1 MGPGCYSL
9 VMRAALVGLISLL
22 LPAWAA
28 QAQSRADSVARPS
41 RSHSSLSRQERRTIA
56 KEQREANRALASA
69 RTRQQ
74 AGPPL
79 SERDREV
86 SEALFVDGVKYV
98 LLEDYPKALDRL
110 GKAYAFSPG
119 NAALNYKIAEAS
131 LLSGNLRDAAGYAAA
146 AVRLDAKNPYYYLLL
161 AQAQATQKQYDAAT
175 RTYAALVKEVPNS
188 GAYLFN
194 LADLYLA
201 QGKLPEALATLGQA
215 EAQFGASDEVAFKR
229 QQIYLKQ
236 NKLDLALAEGEK
248 LMAANPGQPRYVL
261 AQAEMYAANNRLPD
275 AVRLGQEALK
285 LDPGSAPAHLLLADA
300 YRQQKQA
307 DASQKELRL
316 AFESPELDIDNAVR
330 ILANYLKQLPNP
342 ALNQLALDLAA
353 ATVRTHPKEAK
364 AYAVAGDVQTLTEHK
379 RNARDSYLKSLR
391 YDNSHFRVWQ
401 QVAQLDA
408 ELGQTDSLLVHSDR
422 ALELFPNQASL
433 WFFNGVGLLLK
444 KQPQRAAA
452 ALEHGRKLAADT
464 PELLA
469 AFDAQLGDAYHAL
482 KDYEKSDAAY
492 DAALAADPNNWLVLN
507 NYSYY
512 LSLRGQKLDKAKT
525 MAARVVK
532 QFPARDT
539 YLDTYAWV
547 LYKMKDYAGARTAL
561 ETALKTTK
569 DASVLEH
576 YGDVLYQ
583 LGDKEKALAAWQRA
597 RKSGP
602 GASEFL
608 DRKIRDHKLYE

>member
-1 MGPGCYSL
+1 
-9 VMRAALVGLISLL
+9 MRAALVGLILLL

-28 QAQSRADSVARPS
+28 RAQSRADSVARPTHG
-41 RSHSSLSRQERRTIA
+41 RSALSRKERRAIA
-56 KEQREANRALASA
+56 KEQREANKAFAA
-69 RTRQQ
+69 AKAHQQ
-74 AGPPL
+74 AAPPL

-98 LLEDYPKALDRL
+98 LLEDYSKALDRL
-110 GKAYAFSPG
+110 GKAYTFNPT

-131 LLSGNLRDAAGYAAA
+131 LLSGNLRDATAYASA
-146 AVRLDAKNPYYYLLL
+146 AVRLDPKNAYYYLLL

-175 RTYAALVKEVPNS
+175 QTYAALVKEVPNS
-188 GAYLFN
+188 GGYLFN
-194 LADLYLA
+194 LTDLYLA
-201 QGKLPEALATLGQA
+201 QNKLNEALTTLALA
-215 EAQFGASDEVAFKR
+215 EQQFGPSDEVVFKR

-248 LMAANPGQPRYVL
+248 LIAANPGQTRYVL
-261 AQAEMYAANNRLPD
+261 AQAEIYAANNRVPD
-275 AVRLGQEALK
+275 AIRLAQQALK
-285 LDPGSAPAHLLLADA
+285 FDPGSSPAHLLLADA

-307 DASQKELRL
+307 DASEKELRL
-316 AFESPELDIDNAVR
+316 AFDSPGLDIDNAVR

-364 AYAVAGDVQTLTEHK
+364 AYALAGDVQTLTEHK
-379 RNARDSYLKSLR
+379 REARDSYLKALR
-391 YDNSHFRVWQ
+391 YDNSRFQVWQ
-401 QVAQLDA
+401 QVVLLDT
-408 ELGQTDSLLVHSDR
+408 ELGQTDSLLAHSDR
-422 ALELFPNQASL
+422 ALELFPNQAPL
-433 WFFNGVGLLLK
+433 WFFNGTGLLMK
-444 KQPQRAAA
+444 KQPQRAVA

-469 AFDAQLGDAYHAL
+469 QFDSQLGDAYHSL

-492 DAALAADPNNWLVLN
+492 DAALAIDPSNWPVLN
-507 NYSYY
+507 NYSYF
-512 LSLRGQKLDKAKT
+512 LALRGQKLDKAKE
-525 MAARVVK
+525 MAGRVVK

-547 LYKMKDYAGARTAL
+547 LYKLKDYAGARTAL

-583 LGDKEKALAAWQRA
+583 LGDKEKALATWQRA

>member
-1 MGPGCYSL
+1 
-9 VMRAALVGLISLL
+9 MRAALVGLILLL

-28 QAQSRADSVARPS
+28 RAQSRADSVARPS
-41 RSHSSLSRQERRTIA
+41 HGRSALSRKERRAIA
-56 KEQREANRALASA
+56 KEQREANKAFAA
-69 RTRQQ
+69 AKAHQQ
-74 AGPPL
+74 AAPPL

-98 LLEDYPKALDRL
+98 LLEDYSKALDRL
-110 GKAYAFSPG
+110 GKAYTFNPT

-131 LLSGNLRDAAGYAAA
+131 LLSGNLRDATAYASA
-146 AVRLDAKNPYYYLLL
+146 AVRLDPKNAYYYLLL

-175 RTYAALVKEVPNS
+175 QTYAALVKEVPNS
-188 GAYLFN
+188 GGYLFN
-194 LADLYLA
+194 LTDLYLA
-201 QGKLPEALATLGQA
+201 QNKLNEALTTLALA
-215 EAQFGASDEVAFKR
+215 EQQFGPSDEVVFKR

-248 LMAANPGQPRYVL
+248 LIAANPGQTRYVL
-261 AQAEMYAANNRLPD
+261 AQAEIYAANNRVPD
-275 AVRLGQEALK
+275 AIRLAQQALK
-285 LDPGSAPAHLLLADA
+285 FDPGSSPAHLLLADA

-307 DASQKELRL
+307 DASEKELRL
-316 AFESPELDIDNAVR
+316 AFDSPGLDIDNAVR

-364 AYAVAGDVQTLTEHK
+364 AYALAGDVQTLTEHK
-379 RNARDSYLKSLR
+379 REARDSYLKALR
-391 YDNSHFRVWQ
+391 YDNSRFQVWQ
-401 QVAQLDA
+401 QVVLLDT
-408 ELGQTDSLLVHSDR
+408 ELGQTDSLLAHSDR
-422 ALELFPNQASL
+422 ALELFPNQAPL
-433 WFFNGVGLLLK
+433 WFFNGTGLLMK
-444 KQPQRAAA
+444 KQPQRAVA

-469 AFDAQLGDAYHAL
+469 QFDSQLGDAYHSL

-492 DAALAADPNNWLVLN
+492 DAALAIDPSNWPVLN
-507 NYSYY
+507 NYSYF
-512 LSLRGQKLDKAKT
+512 LALRGQKLDKAKE
-525 MAARVVK
+525 MAGRVVK

-547 LYKMKDYAGARTAL
+547 LYKLKDYAGARTAL

-583 LGDKEKALAAWQRA
+583 LGDKEKALATWQRA

>member
-1 MGPGCYSL
+1 
-9 VMRAALVGLISLL
+9 MRAALVGLILLL

-28 QAQSRADSVARPS
+28 RAQSRADSVARPS
-41 RSHSSLSRQERRTIA
+41 RGRSGLSRTERRAIA
-56 KEQREANRALASA
+56 KEQREANKAFAAAKAHQLAA
-69 RTRQQ
+69 
-74 AGPPL
+74 PPL

-110 GKAYAFSPG
+110 GKAYAFNPT

-131 LLSGNLRDAAGYAAA
+131 LLSGNLRDATAFAGA
-146 AVRLDAKNPYYYLLL
+146 AVRLAPKNAYYYLLL
-161 AQAQATQKQYDAAT
+161 AQAQASQTQYDAAT
-175 RTYAALVKEVPNS
+175 RSYADLVKEVPNS
-188 GAYLFN
+188 GGYLFN
-194 LADLYLA
+194 LTDLYLA
-201 QGKLPEALATLGQA
+201 QNKLPEALGTLAQA
-215 EAQFGASDEVAFKR
+215 EQQFGSSDEVVFKR

-261 AQAEMYAANNRLPD
+261 AQAEMYAANNRVPD
-275 AVRLGQEALK
+275 AVRLAQQALK

-300 YRQQKQA
+300 YRQQKQV
-307 DASQKELRL
+307 DASEKELRL
-316 AFESPELDIDNAVR
+316 AFDSPGLDIDNAVR

-342 ALNQLALDLAA
+342 ALNQLALDLAT
-353 ATVRTHPKEAK
+353 ATVRNHPKEAK

-379 RNARDSYLKSLR
+379 REARNSYLKALR
-391 YDNSHFRVWQ
+391 YDNSRFQVWQ
-401 QVAQLDA
+401 QVVLLDA
-408 ELGQTDSLLVHSDR
+408 ELGQTDSLLAHSNR
-422 ALELFPNQASL
+422 ALELFPNQAPL
-433 WFFNGVGLLLK
+433 WFFNGAGLLMK
-444 KQPQRAAA
+444 KQPQRAVA

-469 AFDAQLGDAYHAL
+469 QFDSQLGDAYHAL

-492 DAALAADPNNWLVLN
+492 DAALAIDASNWSVLN

-512 LSLRGQKLDKAKT
+512 LALRGQKLDKAKE
-525 MAARVVK
+525 MAGRVVK
-532 QFPARDT
+532 QFPASDT

-547 LYKMKDYAGARTAL
+547 LYKLKDYAGARTAL

-569 DASVLEH
+569 DASVIEH

-597 RKSGP
+597 RTAGP

>member
-1 MGPGCYSL
+1 
-9 VMRAALVGLISLL
+9 MRAALVGLILLL
-22 LPAWAA
+22 LPAGAARA
-28 QAQSRADSVARPS
+28 QARVDTLVAHPS
-41 RSHSSLSRQERRTIA
+41 RSHASLSRQERRAIA
-56 KEQREANRALASA
+56 QEQREADKTLKAAQA
-69 RTRQQ
+69 RQ
-74 AGPPL
+74 AAAPPL

-110 GKAYAFSPG
+110 GKAYAFNPA

-131 LLSGNLRDAAGYAAA
+131 LLSGNLRDATGYATA
-146 AVRLDAKNPYYYLLL
+146 AVRLDPKNAYYYLLL

-175 RTYAALVKEVPNS
+175 HTYAALVKEVPNS
-188 GAYLFN
+188 GGYLFN
-194 LADLYLA
+194 LSDLYLA
-201 QGKLPEALATLGQA
+201 QGKLPEALGTLAQA
-215 EAQFGASDEVAFKR
+215 EQQFGASDEVSFKK

-248 LMAANPGQPRYVL
+248 LMAANSDQPRYVL
-261 AQAEMYAANNRLPD
+261 AQAELYAANNRVPD
-275 AVRLGQEALK
+275 AIRLGQQALK
-285 LDPGSAPAHLLLADA
+285 LDPGNPGAHLLLADA
-300 YRQQKQA
+300 YRQQKQVE
-307 DASQKELRL
+307 ASEKELRL
-316 AFESPELDIDNAVR
+316 AFDSPGLDIDNAVR
-330 ILANYLKQLPNP
+330 ILASYVKQLPSP

-364 AYAVAGDVQTLTEHK
+364 AYTVAGDVQTLTEHK
-379 RNARDSYLKSLR
+379 RDARNSYLRALR
-391 YDNSHFRVWQ
+391 YDNSHFQVWQ
-401 QVAQLDA
+401 QVVLLDA

-422 ALELFPNQASL
+422 ALELFPNQAPL
-433 WFFNGVGLLLK
+433 WFFNGTGLLLK
-444 KQPQRAAA
+444 KQPQRAVA

-469 AFDAQLGDAYHAL
+469 QFDAQLGDAYHAL
-482 KDYEKSDAAY
+482 KEYDKSDAAY
-492 DAALAADPNNWLVLN
+492 DAALAIDPSNWPVLN

-512 LSLRGQKLDKAKT
+512 LALRGQRLDKAKE
-525 MAARVVK
+525 MAGRVVK
-532 QFPARDT
+532 QFPASDT

-547 LYKMKDYAGARTAL
+547 LYKQKDYAGARTAL

-583 LGDKEKALAAWQRA
+583 LGDKDQALAAWQRA
-597 RKSGP
+597 RKAGP
-602 GASEFL
+602 GASEAL

>member
-1 MGPGCYSL
+1 MC
-9 VMRAALVGLISLL
+9 AAFVGLILLL

-28 QAQSRADSVARPS
+28 WAQSGADSVARPAP
-41 RSHSSLSRQERRTIA
+41 RSHTSLSRAERRAIA
-56 KEQREANRALASA
+56 KEQREANKVFAATRA
-69 RTRQQ
+69 RQQ
-74 AGPPL
+74 AAPPL

-110 GKAYAFSPG
+110 GKAYAFNPT

-131 LLSGNLRDAAGYAAA
+131 LLSGNLRDATNYASA
-146 AVRLDAKNPYYYLLL
+146 AVRLDPKNAYYYLLL

-175 RTYAALVKEVPNS
+175 HTYATLVKEVPNS
-188 GAYLFN
+188 GGYLFN
-194 LADLYLA
+194 LTDLYLA
-201 QGKLPEALATLGQA
+201 QNKLPEALATLAQA
-215 EAQFGASDEVAFKR
+215 EQQFGPSDEVSFKK

-236 NKLDLALAEGEK
+236 NKLDLALAEGDK
-248 LMAANPGQPRYVL
+248 LMAANPDQPRYVL
-261 AQAEMYAANNRLPD
+261 AQAELYGANNHLPE
-275 AVRLGQEALK
+275 AIRLGQQALK
-285 LDPGSAPAHLLLADA
+285 LDPGNASAHLLLADA
-300 YRQQKQA
+300 YRQQK
-307 DASQKELRL
+307 DVGASEKELRQ
-316 AFESPELDIDNAVR
+316 AFESPGLDIDNAVR

-342 ALNQLALDLAA
+342 ALNQLALDLAT

-364 AYAVAGDVQTLTEHK
+364 AYALAGDVQTLTEHK
-379 RNARDSYLKSLR
+379 RDARNSYLRSLR

-408 ELGQTDSLLVHSDR
+408 ELGQADSLLAHSDR
-422 ALELFPNQASL
+422 ALELFPNQAPL
-433 WFFNGVGLLLK
+433 WFFNGVGQLMK
-444 KQPQRAAA
+444 KQPQRAVA

-464 PELLA
+464 PELVA
-469 AFDAQLGDAYHAL
+469 EFDAQLGDAYHAL

-492 DAALAADPNNWLVLN
+492 DAALVTNANNWPVLN

-512 LSLRGQKLDKAKT
+512 LALRGQKLDKAKE

-532 QFPARDT
+532 QFPANDT

-547 LYKMKDYAGARTAL
+547 LYRLKDYAGARTAL
-561 ETALKTTK
+561 ETALKTSK
-569 DASVLEH
+569 DASVMEH

-583 LGDKEKALAAWQRA
+583 LGDHDQALAAWQRA
-597 RKSGP
+597 RKAGP

>member
-1 MGPGCYSL
+1 
-9 VMRAALVGLISLL
+9 MRATLVGLILLL

-28 QAQSRADSVARPS
+28 QAQSRADSVAHPPRG
-41 RSHSSLSRQERRTIA
+41 HSSLSRQERRTIA
-56 KEQREANRALASA
+56 KEQREANKVLATARA
-69 RTRQQ
+69 RQQ
-74 AGPPL
+74 AAPPL
-79 SERDREV
+79 SERDREM

-98 LLEDYPKALDRL
+98 MLEDYPKALDRL
-110 GKAYAFSPG
+110 GKAYAFNPS

-131 LLSGNLRDAAGYAAA
+131 LLSGNLRDATGYASA

-201 QGKLPEALATLGQA
+201 QGKLPEALTTLTQA
-215 EAQFGASDEVAFKR
+215 EEQFGTSDEVTFKR

-248 LMAANPGQPRYVL
+248 LIAANPGQSRYVL
-261 AQAEMYAANNRLPD
+261 AQAEMYAANNRVPD
-275 AVRLGQEALK
+275 AIRLGQQVLK

-307 DASQKELRL
+307 DASEKELRQ
-316 AFESPELDIDNAVR
+316 AFDSPGLDIDNAVR

-342 ALNQLALDLAA
+342 ALNQLSLDLAA
-353 ATVRTHPKEAK
+353 ATVRNHPKEAK
-364 AYAVAGDVQTLTEHK
+364 AYAVAGDVQILTEHK
-379 RNARDSYLKSLR
+379 RDARDSYLKSLR

-401 QVAQLDA
+401 QVAQIDA
-408 ELGQTDSLLVHSDR
+408 ELGQSDSLLVHSDR

-433 WFFNGVGLLLK
+433 WFFNGVGHLLK
-444 KQPQRAAA
+444 KQPQRAVA

-469 AFDAQLGDAYHAL
+469 AFDAQLGDAYHTL
-482 KDYEKSDAAY
+482 KDNEKSDAAY
-492 DAALAADPNNWLVLN
+492 DAALEADANNWLVLN

-512 LSLRGQKLDKAKT
+512 LSLRGQKLDKAKA
-525 MAARVVK
+525 MAGRVVK
-532 QFPARDT
+532 QFPTRDT

-547 LYKMKDYAGARTAL
+547 LYKLKDYAGARAAL

-569 DASVLEH
+569 DASVIEH

-597 RKSGP
+597 RKAGA

>member
-1 MGPGCYSL
+1 
-9 VMRAALVGLISLL
+9 MRAALVGLILLL

-28 QAQSRADSVARPS
+28 PAQSRADSVDPPG
-41 RSHSSLSRQERRTIA
+41 RSHSSLSRQERRAIA
-56 KEQREANRALASA
+56 KEQREANKTLVATQA
-69 RTRQQ
+69 RQ
-74 AGPPL
+74 AAAPPL
-79 SERDREV
+79 SERDREM

-110 GKAYAFSPG
+110 GKAYAFSPT

-131 LLSGNLRDAAGYAAA
+131 LLSGNLRDATSYATA
-146 AVRLDAKNPYYYLLL
+146 AVRLDPKNAYYYLLL

-175 RTYAALVKEVPNS
+175 HTYAALVKEVPNS
-188 GAYLFN
+188 GGYLFN
-194 LADLYLA
+194 LTDLYLA
-201 QGKLPEALATLGQA
+201 QGKLPEALSTLAQA
-215 EAQFGASDEVAFKR
+215 EQQFGASDEVSFKK

-248 LMAANPGQPRYVL
+248 LMAANPDQPRYVL
-261 AQAEMYAANNRLPD
+261 AQAELYGANNRVPD
-275 AVRLGQEALK
+275 AIRLGQQALK
-285 LDPGSAPAHLLLADA
+285 LDPGNAAAHLLLADA
-300 YRQQKQA
+300 YRQQKNV
-307 DASQKELRL
+307 DASEKEVRQ
-316 AFESPELDIDNAVR
+316 AFDSPALDIDNAVR
-330 ILANYLKQLPNP
+330 ILANYVKQLPNP
-342 ALNQLALDLAA
+342 ALNGLALDLAA
-353 ATVRTHPKEAK
+353 ATVRNHPKEAK
-364 AYAVAGDVQTLTEHK
+364 AYTVAGDVQTLTERK
-379 RNARDSYLKSLR
+379 REARDSYLKALK
-391 YDNSHFRVWQ
+391 YDNSHFQVWQ
-401 QVAQLDA
+401 QVVLLDA
-408 ELGQTDSLLVHSDR
+408 ELSQNDSLLVHSDR
-422 ALELFPNQASL
+422 ALELFPNQAPL
-433 WFFNGVGLLLK
+433 WFFNGTGLLLK
-444 KQPQRAAA
+444 KQPQRAVA

-469 AFDAQLGDAYHAL
+469 QFDSQLGDAYHAL

-492 DAALAADPNNWLVLN
+492 DAALALDANNWPVLN

-512 LSLRGQKLDKAKT
+512 LALRGQKLDKARE

-547 LYKMKDYAGARTAL
+547 LYKQKDYAGARTAL

-583 LGDKEKALAAWQRA
+583 LGDHDQALAAWQRA
-597 RKSGP
+597 RKAGP